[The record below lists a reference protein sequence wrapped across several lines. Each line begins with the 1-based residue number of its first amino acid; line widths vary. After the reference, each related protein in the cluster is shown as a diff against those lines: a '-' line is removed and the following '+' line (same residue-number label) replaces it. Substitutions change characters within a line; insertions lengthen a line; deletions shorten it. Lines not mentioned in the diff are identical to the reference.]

1 MRFTHF
7 FVDRPIFAAVLSIFI
22 TLIGALAYR
31 SLPVSQYPEV
41 APPTV
46 QVRAAYPGAS
56 AEVVADSVAAPLEQ
70 EINGVD
76 NMLYMHSQSTGDG
89 NLSITITF
97 ALGTDLDEAQV
108 QVQNRIA
115 IAEPR
120 LPESVRRL
128 GVSAQKNSPD
138 ILMVINLYSPDD
150 TYDSLYIANYAVL
163 NLRDTLARIDGV
175 GRVRLLGASEYAMR
189 IWLDPDRVDAV
200 GLTAGD
206 VVRALRAQNLQVA
219 AGVMNQPPSS
229 GPEAFQIG
237 VQTRGRLMQ
246 PEEFGE
252 VVIRSTDDGGIVRL
266 RDVARIE
273 LGAHSYSTSGYLNRR
288 SAVALAIDQRPGTN
302 ALATASKLK
311 ATIEMLAQDF
321 PQGITYEIGYNP
333 TDFVQ
338 ASVDAVIV
346 TIFEAIALVVLV
358 VILFLQN
365 FRAALIPILAI
376 PVSLVGTFAVMA
388 MFGFSLNNLTLF
400 GLVLAIGIV
409 VDDAIVVVENVERN
423 LREGLAPREAA
434 HRTMDEVGTALVAIA
449 LVLSA
454 VFIPAAFVSGI
465 TGQFFQQF
473 ALTIASATVIS
484 ALVSLTLS
492 PALAALILKPAG
504 TTPSRSGLVRPIQ
517 RLFKGFERGLERLAG
532 RYARLV
538 ATVVRRGAVVG
549 GIYLLLIGLAGFQF
563 SLVPGGFIPTLDQ
576 GYVMVAVQL
585 PPGAEFERTER
596 VVTTA
601 IDQLL
606 EIEGVKSTVGFVGFS
621 ALTSSTGPN
630 VATLF
635 TSFVPYDEREAK
647 GLGFEQ
653 LVAQVRNTMAAI
665 DEASILVINPPPV
678 RGLGYAGGFRM
689 MLQDRTGRGLN
700 TLAAA
705 AGDMAA
711 TANQTPGLSRVFTLF
726 DTRTPQLYLDVD
738 RVRAEELGVP
748 VENVFEALEVYF
760 GSAFINDFNFL
771 GRTFQVTA
779 QADAEFR
786 RSPRDLLNL
795 RTRNRAGE
803 AVPLGSVATAEYRTA
818 PYRVERYN
826 LYPAV
831 SVFGSAAPG
840 AGSAEALATM
850 EALAAEQLPDGLGF
864 EWTDLAYQQ
873 KTAGNVG
880 MGVFALSVLFVFL
893 VLAAQYES
901 WMLPLAIVLIVPMCI
916 LSALFGVWLT
926 GWDNNV
932 LVQVGLIVLVGLAA
946 KNAILI
952 VEFAR
957 QEEEGGRSRFEAAG
971 IAARLRLRP
980 ILMTSLAFILGVVPL
995 VFSVGPGAEM
1005 RQALGIT
1012 VFSGMLGV
1020 TAFGLLFTPV
1030 FYVLCRRLEQRLSG
1044 KRVSGET
1051 TPPAS
1056 TAIAEG
1062 KQGGPGE

>member
-1 MRFTHF
+1 MGFTHF

-22 TLIGALAYR
+22 TLMGALAYR

-46 QVRAAYPGAS
+46 QVRAFYPGAS
-56 AEVVADSVAAPLEQ
+56 AEVVADSVAAPIEQ
-70 EINGVD
+70 EINGVE

-89 NLSITITF
+89 HLGITVTF
-97 ALGTDLDEAQV
+97 ALGTDLDDAQV

-115 IAEPR
+115 LAEPR

-138 ILMVINLYSPDD
+138 ILMVINLYSPDEV
-150 TYDSLYIANYAVL
+150 YDSLYVANYAVL
-163 NLRDTLARIDGV
+163 RLRDILARIDGV

-189 IWLDPDRVDAV
+189 VWLDPDRVDAV

-206 VVRALRAQNLQVA
+206 VVRALRSQNLQVA
-219 AGVMNQPPSS
+219 AGVMNQPPSGS
-229 GPEAFQIG
+229 PEAFEIG
-237 VQTRGRLMQ
+237 VQTRGRLMR

-252 VVIRSTDDGGIVRL
+252 VVIRATDDGSIVRL

-273 LGAHSYSTSGYLNRR
+273 LGAQSYSTSGYLGRR
-288 SAVALAIDQRPGTN
+288 SAVALAIDQTPGTN
-302 ALATASKLK
+302 ALATAGKLR
-311 ATIEMLAQDF
+311 ATIERLSQEF
-321 PQGITYEIGYNP
+321 PQGLAYEIGYNP

-338 ASVDAVIV
+338 ASVDAVSV

-365 FRAALIPILAI
+365 FRTALIPILAI

-388 MFGFSLNNLTLF
+388 AFGFSLNNLTLF

-409 VDDAIVVVENVERN
+409 VDDAIVVVENIERN
-423 LREGLAPREAA
+423 LRQGLTPREAA
-434 HRTMDEVGTALVAIA
+434 HRTMDEVGSALVAIA

-454 VFIPAAFVSGI
+454 VFIPAAFVAGI
-465 TGQFFQQF
+465 TGQFFRQF
-473 ALTIASATVIS
+473 ALTIASATIIS
-484 ALVSLTLS
+484 AIVSLTLS
-492 PALAALILKPAG
+492 PALAALILKKPG
-504 TTPSRSGLVRPIQ
+504 TTAPRSRLLQ
-517 RLFKGFERGLERLAG
+517 RAFDGFNRGLERVAG

-538 ATVVRRGAVVG
+538 AVMVRRGALVA

-563 SLVPGGFIPTLDQ
+563 SAVPGGFIPTLDQ
-576 GYVMVAVQL
+576 GYLMVSVQL

-601 IDQLL
+601 IDKLL
-606 EIEGVKSTVGFVGFS
+606 AVEGVRNVVGFAGYS

-635 TSFVPYDEREAK
+635 TSLAPYDEREAK
-647 GLGFEQ
+647 GLDFEQ
-653 LVAQVRNTMAAI
+653 LHAKLRATMASI
-665 DEASILVINPPPV
+665 DEAAVLVINPPPV

-689 MLQDRTGRGLN
+689 MLQDRSGRGLDM
-700 TLAAA
+700 LAAA
-705 AGDMAA
+705 AEDMVSA
-711 TANQTPGLSRVFTLF
+711 ANQTPGLTRVFSLF
-726 DTRTPQLYLDVD
+726 ETRTPQLYLDVD
-738 RVRAEELGVP
+738 RVRAEQLGVP

-779 QADAEFR
+779 QADADFR
-786 RSPRDLLNL
+786 HSPRDLLSL

-803 AVPLGSVATAEYRTA
+803 SVPLGSVAIPEFRTA

-831 SVFGSAAPG
+831 SIFGSAAPG
-840 AGSAEALATM
+840 AGSGSALAAM
-850 EALAAEQLPDGLGF
+850 EALAAERLPDGLGF
-864 EWTDLAYQQ
+864 EWTDIAYQQ
-873 KTAGNVG
+873 KAAGNVG
-880 MGVFALSVLFVFL
+880 MAVFTLAVLFVFL

-901 WMLPLAIVLIVPMCI
+901 LMLPLAIVLIVPMCI
-916 LSALFGVWLT
+916 LSAMFGVWLG

-957 QEEEGGRSRFEAAG
+957 QDEAAGRDRFEAARN
-971 IAARLRLRP
+971 AARLRLRP
-980 ILMTSLAFILGVVPL
+980 ILMTSLAFIIGVIPL
-995 VFSVGPGAEM
+995 VMAVGPGAEM
-1005 RQALGIT
+1005 RQTLGIT

-1020 TAFGLLFTPV
+1020 TVFGLLFTPV
-1030 FYVLCRRLEQRLSG
+1030 FYVLCRRLE
-1044 KRVSGET
+1044 KR
-1051 TPPAS
+1051 
-1056 TAIAEG
+1056 I
-1062 KQGGPGE
+1062 

>member
-1 MRFTHF
+1 MRFSHF
-7 FVDRPIFAAVLSIFI
+7 FVDRPIFAAVLSILI
-22 TLIGALAYR
+22 TLLGALAYR

-46 QVRAAYPGAS
+46 QVRASYPGAS

-70 EINGVD
+70 EINGVE
-76 NMLYMHSQSTGDG
+76 NMLYMQSQSTGDG

-97 ALGTDLDEAQV
+97 ALGTNLDDAQV

-120 LPESVRRL
+120 LPEAVRRL
-128 GVSAQKNSPD
+128 GITAQKNSPD
-138 ILMVINLYSPDD
+138 LMMTINLYSPDE
-150 TYDSLYIANYAVL
+150 TYDQLYIANYAVL
-163 NLRDTLARIDGV
+163 HLRDPLARIDGV

-189 IWLDPDRVDAV
+189 VWLDPDLVDAM

-219 AGVMNQPPSS
+219 AGVMNQPPGNS
-229 GPEAFQIG
+229 PEAFQIG
-237 VQTRGRLMQ
+237 VQTQGRLIR

-252 VVIRSTDDGGIVRL
+252 VVIKATDEGSVVRL

-273 LGAHSYSTSGYLNRR
+273 LGAQSYSTRGYLGKRL
-288 SAVALAIDQRPGTN
+288 AVGLSIDQRPGTN
-302 ALATASKLK
+302 ALATAGKLQ
-311 ATIEMLAQDF
+311 ATIKKLAQDF
-321 PQGITYEIGYNP
+321 PPGLTYEIAYNP
-333 TDFVQ
+333 TEYVQ
-338 ASVDAVIV
+338 ASVDAVII
-346 TIFEAIALVVLV
+346 TIFEAVALVVLV

-365 FRAALIPILAI
+365 LRTALIPILAI

-388 MFGFSLNNLTLF
+388 AFGFSLNNLTLF

-423 LREGLAPREAA
+423 LHEGMSPPEAA
-434 HRTMDEVGTALVAIA
+434 HRTMNEVGGAVVAIA

-473 ALTIASATVIS
+473 ALTIASATLIS

-492 PALAALILKPAG
+492 PALAALILRPPGAG
-504 TTPSRSGLVRPIQ
+504 PSRS
-517 RLFKGFERGLERLAG
+517 RLSGRLQGVFAGFNRGLERVSG

-538 ATVVRRGAVVG
+538 ATLVRRGAMVCVV
-549 GIYLLLIGLAGFQF
+549 YLALMVLAGVQF
-563 SLVPGGFIPTLDQ
+563 RAVPAGFIPNLDQ
-576 GYVMVAVQL
+576 GYVMISMQL
-585 PPGAEFERTER
+585 PPGAELERTER
-596 VVTTA
+596 VLTRAIDKLLAIEGVSRTVAFAGFSAMTYTNAPNTA
-601 IDQLL
+601 TMFAAFAPYEERQARGIEFDQLL
-606 EIEGVKSTVGFVGFS
+606 GRIRTE
-621 ALTSSTGPN
+621 
-630 VATLF
+630 VAT
-635 TSFVPYDEREAK
+635 
-647 GLGFEQ
+647 
-653 LVAQVRNTMAAI
+653 I
-665 DEASILVINPPPV
+665 DEASILVINPAPV
-678 RGLGYAGGFRM
+678 RGIGNASGFRM
-689 MLQDRTGRGLN
+689 MLQDRNGRGLD

-705 AGDMAA
+705 TADMVAA
-711 TANQTPGLSRVFTLF
+711 ANQTAGLARVFTLF
-726 DTRTPQLYLDVD
+726 ETSTPQLYLDVD
-738 RVRAEELGVP
+738 RVRAEQLGVP

-786 RSPRDLLNL
+786 RSPTDLLSL
-795 RTRNRAGE
+795 RTRNRSGE
-803 AVPLGSVATAEYRTA
+803 AVPLGAVASADYRTA
-818 PYRVERYN
+818 PYRVERHN
-826 LYPAV
+826 LYPAI
-831 SVFGSAAPG
+831 SIFGSAASG
-840 AGSAEALATM
+840 AGSGQALAAM
-850 EALAAEQLPDGLGF
+850 EALAAERLPEGLGF

-873 KTAGNVG
+873 KAAGDVG
-880 MGVFALSVLFVFL
+880 MAVFALAVLFVFL

-916 LSALFGVWLT
+916 LSAMFGVWVT

-957 QEEEGGRSRFEAAG
+957 QDEAAG
-971 IAARLRLRP
+971 SSRFQAAVNAARLRLRP
-980 ILMTSLAFILGVVPL
+980 IVMTSLAFILGVVPL
-995 VFSVGPGAEM
+995 VFAIGPGAEM
-1005 RQALGIT
+1005 RRALGVT

-1020 TAFGLLFTPV
+1020 TIFGLLFTPV
-1030 FYVLCRRLEQRLSG
+1030 FYVLCRGLALRWSG
-1044 KRVSGET
+1044 NTSGGARAET
-1051 TPPAS
+1051 GAQSPA
-1056 TAIAEG
+1056 G
-1062 KQGGPGE
+1062 KQ

>member
-1 MRFTHF
+1 VKFTHF

-22 TLIGALAYR
+22 TLMGALAYR
-31 SLPVSQYPEV
+31 SLPISQYPEV

-70 EINGVD
+70 EINGVE

-89 NLSITITF
+89 NLSITVTF

-115 IAEPR
+115 LAEPR

-138 ILMVINLYSPDD
+138 ILMVFNLYSPEE
-150 TYDSLYIANYAVL
+150 TYDRLYIANYAVL
-163 NLRDTLARIDGV
+163 RLRDTLARIDGV

-189 IWLDPDRVDAV
+189 VWLDPDRVDAV

-206 VVRALRAQNLQVA
+206 VVQALRTQNLQVA

-237 VQTRGRLMQ
+237 VQTQGRLMQ

-252 VVIRSTDDGGIVRL
+252 IVIRATDDGSIVRL

-273 LGAHSYSTSGYLNRR
+273 LGAQSYSTSGYLGRQ
-288 SAVALAIDQRPGTN
+288 SAVALAIDQRPGSN
-302 ALATASKLK
+302 ALATANKLR
-311 ATIEMLAQDF
+311 ATMERLAQDF
-321 PQGITYEIGYNP
+321 PQGMTYDIGYNP
-333 TDFVQ
+333 TEFVQ
-338 ASVDAVIV
+338 ASVDAVIE

-365 FRAALIPILAI
+365 FRTALIPILAI

-388 MFGFSLNNLTLF
+388 TFGFSLNNLTLF

-409 VDDAIVVVENVERN
+409 VDDAIVVVENIERN
-423 LREGLAPREAA
+423 LRKGLAPREAA

-465 TGQFFQQF
+465 TGQFFRQF
-473 ALTIASATVIS
+473 ALTIASATIIS
-484 ALVSLTLS
+484 AIVSLTLS

-504 TTPSRSGLVRPIQ
+504 ATPALSRVSRRVQ
-517 RLFKGFERGLERLAG
+517 RACDGFNRGLERVAG

-538 ATVVRRGAVVG
+538 SAMVRRGAVVA
-549 GIYLLLIGLAGFQF
+549 GIYFLLIGLAGVQY
-563 SLVPGGFIPTLDQ
+563 SLVPSGFIPTLDQ
-576 GYVMVAVQL
+576 GYAMVAVQL
-585 PPGAEFERTER
+585 PPGAKFERTEQ

-601 IDQLL
+601 TDKLL
-606 EIEGVKSTVGFVGFS
+606 AIEGVKNTVGFVGFS

-630 VATLF
+630 VATM
-635 TSFVPYDEREAK
+635 FVAFMPYAEREAK
-647 GLGFEQ
+647 GILFEQ
-653 LVAQVRNTMAAI
+653 LLAQLRGTLATI
-665 DEASILVINPPPV
+665 GEASLLVINPPPV

-689 MLQDRTGRGLN
+689 MLQDQNGRGLD

-705 AGDMAA
+705 AADMAG
-711 TANQTPGLSRVFTLF
+711 TANQTPGLTRVFTLF

-738 RVRAEELGVP
+738 RVRAEQLGVP

-760 GSAFINDFNFL
+760 GSTFINDFNFL

-786 RSPRDLLNL
+786 RSPRDLLSL
-795 RTRNRAGE
+795 RTRNRTGE
-803 AVPLGSVATAEYRTA
+803 AVPLGSVAIAEYRTA

-831 SVFGSAAPG
+831 SIFGSAAPG
-840 AGSAEALATM
+840 AGSGEALASM

-873 KTAGNVG
+873 KAAGDVG
-880 MGVFALSVLFVFL
+880 MAVFALAVLCVFL

-932 LVQVGLIVLVGLAA
+932 LVKVGLIVLVGLAA

-957 QEEEGGRSRFEAAG
+957 QEEAAGSSRFEAASN
-971 IAARLRLRP
+971 AARLRLRP

-995 VFSVGPGAEM
+995 VFGVGPGAEM
-1005 RQALGIT
+1005 RQILGIT

-1030 FYVLCRRLEQRLSG
+1030 FYVLCRRVEQRLSG
-1044 KRVSGET
+1044 KRVSGKT
-1051 TPPAS
+1051 APPAS
-1056 TAIAEG
+1056 AVFGAD
-1062 KQGGPGE
+1062 KQD

>member
-1 MRFTHF
+1 MGFTHF

-22 TLIGALAYR
+22 TLMGALAYR

-46 QVRAAYPGAS
+46 QVRATYPGAS

-70 EINGVD
+70 EINGVE
-76 NMLYMHSQSTGDG
+76 NMLYLHSQSTGDG

-120 LPESVRRL
+120 LPEPVRRL

-138 ILMVINLYSPDD
+138 MLMVINLYSPDD
-150 TYDSLYIANYAVL
+150 TYDLLYIANYAVL
-163 NLRDTLARIDGV
+163 RLRDTLARLDGV
-175 GRVRLLGASEYAMR
+175 GRVRLMGASEYAMR
-189 IWLDPDRVDAV
+189 IWLEPDRVDAV

-206 VVRALRAQNLQVA
+206 IVRALRGQNLQVA
-219 AGVMNQPPSS
+219 AGVMNQLPSS
-229 GPEAFQIG
+229 GPEAFEIG
-237 VQTRGRLMQ
+237 VQTQGRLMR

-252 VVIRSTDDGGIVRL
+252 IVIQATDDGSIVRL

-273 LGAHSYSTSGYLNRR
+273 LGAQSYATAGYLNRKP
-288 SAVALAIDQRPGTN
+288 AVALAIDQQPGTN
-302 ALATASKLK
+302 ALATASKLQ
-311 ATIEMLAQDF
+311 ATIKRLAQDF
-321 PQGITYEIGYNP
+321 PPGMTYEIGYNP
-333 TDFVQ
+333 TEFVQ

-365 FRAALIPILAI
+365 FRTALIPILAI

-388 MFGFSLNNLTLF
+388 AFGFSLNNLTLF

-409 VDDAIVVVENVERN
+409 VDDAIVVVENIERN
-423 LREGLAPREAA
+423 LREGFTPREAA

-484 ALVSLTLS
+484 AIVSLTLS
-492 PALAALILKPAG
+492 PALAALILKPHG
-504 TTPSRSGLVRPIQ
+504 TAPSHARLLRPLQ
-517 RLFKGFERGLERLAG
+517 RAFDGFNRTLERLTG

-538 ATVVRRGAVVG
+538 AAIVRRGAVLS
-549 GIYLLLIGLAGFQF
+549 GIYLLLIGLAGVQF
-563 SLVPGGFIPTLDQ
+563 SLVPSGFIPTQDQ
-576 GYVMVAVQL
+576 GYVLVSVQL
-585 PPGAEFERTER
+585 PPGAEFARTQR

-601 IDQLL
+601 IDKLL
-606 EIEGVKSTVGFVGFS
+606 AFEDVKTTVGFVGFS

-630 VATLF
+630 VATMFVAF
-635 TSFVPYDEREAK
+635 TPHKERAAK
-647 GLGFEQ
+647 GIHFEPLLEQ
-653 LVAQVRNTMAAI
+653 LRATLATI
-665 DEASILVINPPPV
+665 DDASMLVMNPPPV

-689 MLQDRTGRGLN
+689 MVQDQNGRGLD
-700 TLAAA
+700 TLAAS
-705 AGDMAA
+705 AGEIAG
-711 TANQTPGLSRVFTLF
+711 TANQTPGLSRVFSLF

-738 RVRAEELGVP
+738 RVRAEQLGVP

-760 GSAFINDFNFL
+760 GSTFINDFNFL

-779 QADAEFR
+779 QADADFR

-803 AVPLGSVATAEYRTA
+803 SVPLGAVAVAEYRSA
-818 PYRVERYN
+818 PYRIERYN

-831 SVFGSAAPG
+831 SIFGSAAPG
-840 AGSAEALATM
+840 SGSGAALTAM
-850 EALAAEQLPDGLGF
+850 EALAAEQLPDGFGF

-873 KTAGNVG
+873 KSAGNVG
-880 MGVFALSVLFVFL
+880 MGVFALAVLFVFL

-901 WMLPLAIVLIVPMCI
+901 WMLPLSIVLIVPMCI
-916 LSALFGVWLT
+916 LSAMFGIWIT

-957 QEEEGGRSRFEAAG
+957 QEEAAGRNRFEAASN
-971 IAARLRLRP
+971 AARLRLRP

-995 VFSVGPGAEM
+995 VIAVGPGAEM
-1005 RQALGIT
+1005 RQTLGIT

-1020 TAFGLLFTPV
+1020 TAFGLIFTPV
-1030 FYVLCRRLEQRLSG
+1030 FYVLCRRVEQRASAQQL
-1044 KRVSGET
+1044 
-1051 TPPAS
+1051 PAK
-1056 TAIAEG
+1056 AG
-1062 KQGGPGE
+1062 RY

>member
-22 TLIGALAYR
+22 TLMGALAYR

-70 EINGVD
+70 EINGVE

-89 NLSITITF
+89 KLRITITF

-115 IAEPR
+115 LAEPR

-138 ILMVINLYSPDD
+138 MLMVINLYSPDD
-150 TYDSLYIANYAVL
+150 TYDRLYIANYAVL
-163 NLRDTLARIDGV
+163 RLRDKLARIDGV

-189 IWLDPDRVDAV
+189 VWLDPDRVDAV

-206 VVRALRAQNLQVA
+206 VVRALRSQNLQVA

-237 VQTRGRLMQ
+237 VQTQGRLMQ

-252 VVIRSTDDGGIVRL
+252 VVIRATDNGGIVRL

-273 LGAHSYSTSGYLNRR
+273 LGAQDYSTSGYLAER

-311 ATIEMLAQDF
+311 ATMKQLAQDF
-321 PQGITYEIGYNP
+321 PQGMTYEIVYNP

-365 FRAALIPILAI
+365 FRTALIPILAI
-376 PVSLVGTFAVMA
+376 PVSLVGTFAVMGA
-388 MFGFSLNNLTLF
+388 FGFSLNNLTLF

-423 LREGLAPREAA
+423 LRKGLAPREAA

-473 ALTIASATVIS
+473 ALTIASATIIS
-484 ALVSLTLS
+484 AIVSLTLS
-492 PALAALILKPAG
+492 PALAALILKPPG
-504 TTPSRSGLVRPIQ
+504 TTPPSSRLSRVVQ
-517 RLFKGFERGLERLAG
+517 SASDGFNHGLERVAG

-538 ATVVRRGAVVG
+538 ATMVRRGAVVA
-549 GIYLLLIGLAGFQF
+549 GIYLLLIGLAGVQF
-563 SLVPGGFIPTLDQ
+563 SLVPSGFIPTLDQ
-576 GYVMVAVQL
+576 GYVLVSVQL

-601 IDQLL
+601 INKLL
-606 EIEGVKSTVGFVGFS
+606 AIEGVQNTVGFAGFS
-621 ALTSSTGPN
+621 ALSSSSGPN

-635 TSFVPYDEREAK
+635 ASFAPYDEREAK
-647 GLGFEQ
+647 GIRFEQ
-653 LVAQVRNTMAAI
+653 LLAQLRVAMAAI
-665 DEASILVINPPPV
+665 DEASIRVINPPPV

-689 MLQDRTGRGLN
+689 MLQDRSGRGLD

-705 AGDMAA
+705 AGDMAG
-711 TANQTPGLSRVFTLF
+711 TANRTPGLSRVFTLF
-726 DTRTPQLYLDVD
+726 DTGTPQLYLDVD
-738 RVRAEELGVP
+738 RVRAEQLGVP

-771 GRTFQVTA
+771 GRTFRVTA
-779 QADAEFR
+779 QADADFR

-795 RTRNRAGE
+795 RTRNRGGE
-803 AVPLGSVATAEYRTA
+803 SVPLGSVA
-818 PYRVERYN
+818 V
-826 LYPAV
+826 
-831 SVFGSAAPG
+831 
-840 AGSAEALATM
+840 AG
-850 EALAAEQLPDGLGF
+850 P
-864 EWTDLAYQQ
+864 
-873 KTAGNVG
+873 
-880 MGVFALSVLFVFL
+880 LF
-893 VLAAQYES
+893 
-901 WMLPLAIVLIVPMCI
+901 
-916 LSALFGVWLT
+916 
-926 GWDNNV
+926 D
-932 LVQVGLIVLVGLAA
+932 
-946 KNAILI
+946 
-952 VEFAR
+952 
-957 QEEEGGRSRFEAAG
+957 
-971 IAARLRLRP
+971 
-980 ILMTSLAFILGVVPL
+980 TS
-995 VFSVGPGAEM
+995 
-1005 RQALGIT
+1005 
-1012 VFSGMLGV
+1012 
-1020 TAFGLLFTPV
+1020 
-1030 FYVLCRRLEQRLSG
+1030 
-1044 KRVSGET
+1044 KR
-1051 TPPAS
+1051 
-1056 TAIAEG
+1056 
-1062 KQGGPGE
+1062 

>member
-1 MRFTHF
+1 MGFTHF

-22 TLIGALAYR
+22 TLMGALAYR

-70 EINGVD
+70 EINGVE
-76 NMLYMHSQSTGDG
+76 NMLYMQSQSTGDG

-97 ALGTDLDEAQV
+97 ALGTDLDDAQV

-115 IAEPR
+115 LAEPR

-138 ILMVINLYSPDD
+138 MLMVINLYSPDD
-150 TYDSLYIANYAVL
+150 TYDRLYIANYAVL
-163 NLRDTLARIDGV
+163 RLRDTLARIDGV

-206 VVRALRAQNLQVA
+206 VVQALRSQNLQVA
-219 AGVMNQPPSS
+219 AGVMNQPPNS
-229 GPEAFQIG
+229 GPEAFEVG
-237 VQTRGRLMQ
+237 VQTQGRLMQ
-246 PEEFGE
+246 AEEFGE
-252 VVIRSTDDGGIVRL
+252 VVIRATDDGSIVRL

-273 LGAHSYSTSGYLNRR
+273 LGAQSYSTSGYLRKR

-302 ALATASKLK
+302 ALATAGKLR
-311 ATIEMLAQDF
+311 ATIERLAQEF
-321 PQGITYEIGYNP
+321 PPGMTYEIGYNP

-338 ASVDAVIV
+338 ASVDAVIE

-365 FRAALIPILAI
+365 FRTALIPILAI

-388 MFGFSLNNLTLF
+388 AFGFSLNNLTLF

-409 VDDAIVVVENVERN
+409 VDDAIVVVENIERN
-423 LREGLAPREAA
+423 LRKGLAPREAA

-465 TGQFFQQF
+465 TGQFFRQF
-473 ALTIASATVIS
+473 ALTIASATIIS
-484 ALVSLTLS
+484 AIVSLTLS

-504 TTPSRSGLVRPIQ
+504 TAPEGPRLLQ
-517 RLFKGFERGLERLAG
+517 RFFGGFNRGLERVAG
-532 RYARLV
+532 RYARMV
-538 ATVVRRGAVVG
+538 AMMVRRGAVVA
-549 GIYLLLIGLAGFQF
+549 GIYLVLVGLAGVQF
-563 SLVPGGFIPTLDQ
+563 SLVPAGFIPTLDQ
-576 GYVMVAVQL
+576 GYVMVFIQL
-585 PPGAEFERTER
+585 PPGAEFERTQQTVEK
-596 VVTTA
+596 A
-601 IDQLL
+601 IDKLL
-606 EIEGVKSTVGFVGFS
+606 ATEGVRNTVGFAGYS
-621 ALTSSTGPN
+621 ALMSSTGPN

-635 TSFVPYDEREAK
+635 ASLAPYEERKAA
-647 GLGFEQ
+647 GIHFEQ
-653 LVAQVRNTMAAI
+653 LLAQLRATMSTI
-665 DEASILVINPPPV
+665 DEASVLVINPPPV

-689 MLQDRTGRGLN
+689 MLQDRSGRGLE
-700 TLAAA
+700 TLAAS
-705 AGDMAA
+705 AGDIVAS
-711 TANQTPGLSRVFTLF
+711 ANQTPGVSRVFSLF
-726 DTRTPQLYLDVD
+726 ETRTPQLYLDVD
-738 RVRAEELGVP
+738 RVRAEQLGVP
-748 VENVFEALEVYF
+748 VENVFEALEIYF
-760 GSAFINDFNFL
+760 GSAFVNDFNFL

-786 RSPRDLLNL
+786 RSPRDLLTL
-795 RTRNRAGE
+795 RTRNRGGQ
-803 AVPLGSVATAEYRTA
+803 AVPLGSVATAEFRTA

-826 LYPAV
+826 LFPAV

-840 AGSAEALATM
+840 AGSGAALAAM

-873 KTAGNVG
+873 KAAGNVG
-880 MGVFALSVLFVFL
+880 VAVFALAVLFVFL

-901 WMLPLAIVLIVPMCI
+901 LALPLAIVLIVPMCV
-916 LSALFGVWLT
+916 LSAMFGVWIA

-957 QEEEGGRSRFEAAG
+957 QDEAAGRSRFDAASN
-971 IAARLRLRP
+971 AARLRLRP

-995 VFSVGPGAEM
+995 VLAVGPGAEM
-1005 RQALGIT
+1005 RQTLGIT

-1030 FYVLCRRLEQRLSG
+1030 FYVLCRRLELRLSG
-1044 KRVSGET
+1044 SPEPGKI
-1051 TPPAS
+1051 TPPAQ
-1056 TAIAEG
+1056 IANDG
-1062 KQGGPGE
+1062 NRQD

>member
-22 TLIGALAYR
+22 TLMGALAYR

-70 EINGVD
+70 EINGVE

-89 NLSITITF
+89 KLRITITF

-115 IAEPR
+115 LAEPR

-138 ILMVINLYSPDD
+138 MLMVINLYSPDD
-150 TYDSLYIANYAVL
+150 TYDRLYIANYAVL
-163 NLRDTLARIDGV
+163 RLRDKLARIDGV

-189 IWLDPDRVDAV
+189 VWLDPDRVDAV

-206 VVRALRAQNLQVA
+206 VVRALRSQNLQVA

-237 VQTRGRLMQ
+237 VQTQGRLMQ

-252 VVIRSTDDGGIVRL
+252 VVIRATDNGGIVRL

-273 LGAHSYSTSGYLNRR
+273 LGAQDYSTSGYLAER

-311 ATIEMLAQDF
+311 ATMKQLAQDF
-321 PQGITYEIGYNP
+321 PQGMTYEIVYNP

-365 FRAALIPILAI
+365 FRTALIPILAI
-376 PVSLVGTFAVMA
+376 PVSLVGTFAVMGA
-388 MFGFSLNNLTLF
+388 FGFSLNNLTLF

-423 LREGLAPREAA
+423 LRKGLAPREAA

-454 VFIPAAFVSGI
+454 VFIPAAFVFGI

-473 ALTIASATVIS
+473 ALTIASATIIS
-484 ALVSLTLS
+484 AIVSLTLS
-492 PALAALILKPAG
+492 PALAALILKPPG
-504 TTPSRSGLVRPIQ
+504 TTPPGSRLSRVLQ
-517 RLFKGFERGLERLAG
+517 SASDGFNHGLERVAG

-538 ATVVRRGAVVG
+538 ATMVRRGAVVA
-549 GIYLLLIGLAGFQF
+549 GIYLLLIGLAGVQF
-563 SLVPGGFIPTLDQ
+563 SLVPSGFIPTLDQ
-576 GYVMVAVQL
+576 GYVLVSVQL

-601 IDQLL
+601 INKLL
-606 EIEGVKSTVGFVGFS
+606 AIEGVQNTVGFAGFS
-621 ALTSSTGPN
+621 ALSSSSGPN

-635 TSFVPYDEREAK
+635 ASFAPYDEREAK
-647 GLGFEQ
+647 GIRFEQ
-653 LVAQVRNTMAAI
+653 LLAQLRVAMAAI
-665 DEASILVINPPPV
+665 DEASIRVINPPPV

-689 MLQDRTGRGLN
+689 MLQDRSGRGLD

-705 AGDMAA
+705 AGDMAG
-711 TANQTPGLSRVFTLF
+711 TANRTPGLSRVFTLF
-726 DTRTPQLYLDVD
+726 DTGTPQLYLDVD
-738 RVRAEELGVP
+738 RVRAEQLGVP

-771 GRTFQVTA
+771 GRTFRVTA
-779 QADAEFR
+779 QADADFR

-795 RTRNRAGE
+795 RTRNRGGE
-803 AVPLGSVATAEYRTA
+803 SVPLGSVAVAEYRTA

-831 SVFGSAAPG
+831 SIFGSAAPG
-840 AGSAEALATM
+840 AGSGEALAAM

-880 MGVFALSVLFVFL
+880 MAVFALAVLFVFL

-916 LSALFGVWLT
+916 LSAMFGVWIT

-957 QEEEGGRSRFEAAG
+957 QDEAAGRSRFEAASN
-971 IAARLRLRP
+971 AARLRLRP

-995 VFSVGPGAEM
+995 VIAVGPGAEM
-1005 RQALGIT
+1005 RQTLGIT

-1044 KRVSGET
+1044 NQVPGKT
-1051 TPPAS
+1051 ALLAS
-1056 TAIAEG
+1056 AVVAEG
-1062 KQGGPGE
+1062 KQD

>member
-22 TLIGALAYR
+22 TLLGALAYR

-70 EINGVD
+70 EINGVE

-89 NLSITITF
+89 KLRITITF

-115 IAEPR
+115 LAEPR

-138 ILMVINLYSPDD
+138 MLMVINLYSPDD
-150 TYDSLYIANYAVL
+150 TYDRLYIANYAVL
-163 NLRDTLARIDGV
+163 RLRDKLARIDGV

-189 IWLDPDRVDAV
+189 VWLDPDRVDAV

-206 VVRALRAQNLQVA
+206 VVRALRSQNLQVA

-237 VQTRGRLMQ
+237 VQTQGRLMQ

-252 VVIRSTDDGGIVRL
+252 VVIRATDNGGIVRL

-273 LGAHSYSTSGYLNRR
+273 LGAQDYSTSGYLAER

-311 ATIEMLAQDF
+311 ATMKQLAQDF
-321 PQGITYEIGYNP
+321 PQGMTYEIVYNP

-365 FRAALIPILAI
+365 FRTALIPILAI
-376 PVSLVGTFAVMA
+376 PVSLVGTFAVMGA
-388 MFGFSLNNLTLF
+388 FGFSLNNLTLF

-423 LREGLAPREAA
+423 LRKGLAPREAA

-473 ALTIASATVIS
+473 ALTIASATIIS
-484 ALVSLTLS
+484 AIVSLTLS
-492 PALAALILKPAG
+492 PALAALILKPPG
-504 TTPSRSGLVRPIQ
+504 TTPPGSRLSRVVQ
-517 RLFKGFERGLERLAG
+517 SASDGFNHGLERVAG

-538 ATVVRRGAVVG
+538 ATMVRRGAVVA
-549 GIYLLLIGLAGFQF
+549 GIYLLLIGLAGVQF
-563 SLVPGGFIPTLDQ
+563 SLVPSGFIPTLDQ
-576 GYVMVAVQL
+576 GYVLVSVQL

-601 IDQLL
+601 INKLL
-606 EIEGVKSTVGFVGFS
+606 AIEGVQNTVGFAGFS
-621 ALTSSTGPN
+621 ALSSSTGPN

-635 TSFVPYDEREAK
+635 ASFAPYDEREAK
-647 GLGFEQ
+647 GIRFEQ
-653 LVAQVRNTMAAI
+653 LLAQLRVAMAAI
-665 DEASILVINPPPV
+665 DEASIRVINPPPV

-689 MLQDRTGRGLN
+689 MLQDRSGRGLD

-705 AGDMAA
+705 AGDMAG
-711 TANQTPGLSRVFTLF
+711 TANRTPGLSRVFTLF
-726 DTRTPQLYLDVD
+726 DTGTPQLYLDVD
-738 RVRAEELGVP
+738 RVRAEQLGVP

-771 GRTFQVTA
+771 GRTFRVTA
-779 QADAEFR
+779 QADADFR

-795 RTRNRAGE
+795 RTRNRGGE
-803 AVPLGSVATAEYRTA
+803 SVPLGSVAVAEYRTA

-831 SVFGSAAPG
+831 SIFGSAAPG
-840 AGSAEALATM
+840 AGSGEALAAM

-880 MGVFALSVLFVFL
+880 MAVFALAVLFVFL

-916 LSALFGVWLT
+916 LSAMFGVWIT

-957 QEEEGGRSRFEAAG
+957 QEEAAGRSRFEAASN
-971 IAARLRLRP
+971 AARLRLRP

-995 VFSVGPGAEM
+995 VIAVGPGAEM
-1005 RQALGIT
+1005 RQTLGIT

-1044 KRVSGET
+1044 NQVPGKT
-1051 TPPAS
+1051 ALLAS
-1056 TAIAEG
+1056 AVVAEG
-1062 KQGGPGE
+1062 KHD

>member
-22 TLIGALAYR
+22 TLMGALAYR

-70 EINGVD
+70 EINGVE

-89 NLSITITF
+89 KLRITITF

-115 IAEPR
+115 LAEPR

-138 ILMVINLYSPDD
+138 MLMVINLYSPDD
-150 TYDSLYIANYAVL
+150 TYDRLYIANYAVL
-163 NLRDTLARIDGV
+163 RLRDKLARIDGV

-189 IWLDPDRVDAV
+189 VWLDPDRVDAV

-206 VVRALRAQNLQVA
+206 VVRALRSQNLQVA

-237 VQTRGRLMQ
+237 VQTQGRLMQ

-252 VVIRSTDDGGIVRL
+252 VVIRATDNGGIVRL

-273 LGAHSYSTSGYLNRR
+273 LGAQDYSTSGYLAER

-311 ATIEMLAQDF
+311 ATMKQLAQDF
-321 PQGITYEIGYNP
+321 PQGMTYEIVYNP

-365 FRAALIPILAI
+365 FRTALIPILAI
-376 PVSLVGTFAVMA
+376 PVSLVGTFAVMGA
-388 MFGFSLNNLTLF
+388 FGFSLNNLTLF

-423 LREGLAPREAA
+423 LRKGLAPREAA

-473 ALTIASATVIS
+473 ALTIASATIIS
-484 ALVSLTLS
+484 AIVSLTLS
-492 PALAALILKPAG
+492 PALAALILKPPG
-504 TTPSRSGLVRPIQ
+504 TTPPGSRLSRLVQ
-517 RLFKGFERGLERLAG
+517 SASDGFNHGLERVAG

-538 ATVVRRGAVVG
+538 ATMVRRGAVVA
-549 GIYLLLIGLAGFQF
+549 GIYLLLIGLAGVQF
-563 SLVPGGFIPTLDQ
+563 SLVPSGFIPTLDQ
-576 GYVMVAVQL
+576 GYVLVSVQL

-601 IDQLL
+601 INKLL
-606 EIEGVKSTVGFVGFS
+606 AIEGVQNTVGFAGFS
-621 ALTSSTGPN
+621 ALSSSSGPN

-635 TSFVPYDEREAK
+635 ASFAPYDEREAK
-647 GLGFEQ
+647 GIRFEQ
-653 LVAQVRNTMAAI
+653 LLAQLRVAMAAI
-665 DEASILVINPPPV
+665 DEASIRVINPPPV

-689 MLQDRTGRGLN
+689 MLQDRSGRGLD

-705 AGDMAA
+705 AGDMAG
-711 TANQTPGLSRVFTLF
+711 TANRTPGLSRVFTLF
-726 DTRTPQLYLDVD
+726 DTGTPQLYLDVD
-738 RVRAEELGVP
+738 RVRAEQLGVP

-771 GRTFQVTA
+771 GRTFRVTA
-779 QADAEFR
+779 QADADFR

-795 RTRNRAGE
+795 RTRNRGGE
-803 AVPLGSVATAEYRTA
+803 SVPLGSVAVAEYRTA

-831 SVFGSAAPG
+831 SIFGSAAPG
-840 AGSAEALATM
+840 AGSGEALAAM

-880 MGVFALSVLFVFL
+880 MAVFALAVLFVFL

-916 LSALFGVWLT
+916 LSAMFGVWIT

-957 QEEEGGRSRFEAAG
+957 QEEAAGRSRFEAASN
-971 IAARLRLRP
+971 AARLRLRP

-995 VFSVGPGAEM
+995 VIAVGPGAEM
-1005 RQALGIT
+1005 RQTLGIT

-1020 TAFGLLFTPV
+1020 TVFGLLFTPV

-1044 KRVSGET
+1044 NQVPGK
-1051 TPPAS
+1051 
-1056 TAIAEG
+1056 TALLAGAVVAEG
-1062 KQGGPGE
+1062 KQD

>member
-22 TLIGALAYR
+22 TLMGALAYR

-70 EINGVD
+70 EINGVE

-89 NLSITITF
+89 KLRITITF

-115 IAEPR
+115 LAEPR

-138 ILMVINLYSPDD
+138 MLMVINLYSPDD
-150 TYDSLYIANYAVL
+150 TYDRLYIANYAVL
-163 NLRDTLARIDGV
+163 RLRDKLARIDGV

-189 IWLDPDRVDAV
+189 VWLDPDRVDAV

-206 VVRALRAQNLQVA
+206 VVRALRSQNLQVA

-237 VQTRGRLMQ
+237 VQTQGRLMQ

-252 VVIRSTDDGGIVRL
+252 VVIRATDNGGIVRL

-273 LGAHSYSTSGYLNRR
+273 LGAQDYSTSGYLAER

-311 ATIEMLAQDF
+311 ATMKQLAQDF
-321 PQGITYEIGYNP
+321 PQGMTYEIVYNP

-365 FRAALIPILAI
+365 FRTALIPILAI
-376 PVSLVGTFAVMA
+376 PVSLVGTFAVMGA
-388 MFGFSLNNLTLF
+388 FGFSLNNLTLF

-423 LREGLAPREAA
+423 LRKGLAPREAA

-473 ALTIASATVIS
+473 ALTIASATIIS
-484 ALVSLTLS
+484 AIVSLTLS
-492 PALAALILKPAG
+492 PALAALILKPPG
-504 TTPSRSGLVRPIQ
+504 TTPPGSRLSRLVQ
-517 RLFKGFERGLERLAG
+517 SASDGFNHGLERVAG

-538 ATVVRRGAVVG
+538 ATMVRRGAVVA
-549 GIYLLLIGLAGFQF
+549 GIYLLLIGLAGVQF
-563 SLVPGGFIPTLDQ
+563 SLVPSGFIPTLDQ
-576 GYVMVAVQL
+576 GYVLVSVQL

-601 IDQLL
+601 INKLL
-606 EIEGVKSTVGFVGFS
+606 AIEGVQNTVGFAGFS
-621 ALTSSTGPN
+621 ALSSSSGPN

-635 TSFVPYDEREAK
+635 ASFAPYDEREAK
-647 GLGFEQ
+647 GIRFEQ
-653 LVAQVRNTMAAI
+653 LLAQLRVAMAAI
-665 DEASILVINPPPV
+665 DEASIRVINPPPV

-689 MLQDRTGRGLN
+689 MLQDRSGRGLD

-705 AGDMAA
+705 AGDMAG
-711 TANQTPGLSRVFTLF
+711 TANRTPGLSRVFTLF
-726 DTRTPQLYLDVD
+726 DTGTPQLYLDVD
-738 RVRAEELGVP
+738 RVRAEQLGVP

-771 GRTFQVTA
+771 GRTFRVTA
-779 QADAEFR
+779 QADADFR

-795 RTRNRAGE
+795 RTRNRGGE
-803 AVPLGSVATAEYRTA
+803 SVPLGSVAAAEYRTA

-831 SVFGSAAPG
+831 SIFGSAAPG
-840 AGSAEALATM
+840 AGSGEALAAM

-880 MGVFALSVLFVFL
+880 MAVFALAVLFVFL

-916 LSALFGVWLT
+916 LSAMFGVWVT

-957 QEEEGGRSRFEAAG
+957 QEEAAGKSRFEAASN
-971 IAARLRLRP
+971 AARLRLRP

-995 VFSVGPGAEM
+995 VIAVGPGAEM
-1005 RQALGIT
+1005 RQTLGIT

-1044 KRVSGET
+1044 NQVPGKT
-1051 TPPAS
+1051 TLLGGAVV
-1056 TAIAEG
+1056 AEG
-1062 KQGGPGE
+1062 KQD

>member
-22 TLIGALAYR
+22 TLMGALADR

-70 EINGVD
+70 EINGVE

-97 ALGTDLDEAQV
+97 ALGTNLDDAQV

-115 IAEPR
+115 LVEPR

-138 ILMVINLYSPDD
+138 MLMVINLYSPDD
-150 TYDSLYIANYAVL
+150 TYDRLYIANYAVL
-163 NLRDTLARIDGV
+163 RLRDKLARIDGV

-189 IWLDPDRVDAV
+189 VWLDPDRVDAV

-206 VVRALRAQNLQVA
+206 VVRALRSQNLQVA

-237 VQTRGRLMQ
+237 VQTQGRLMQ

-252 VVIRSTDDGGIVRL
+252 VVIRATDNGSIVRL

-273 LGAHSYSTSGYLNRR
+273 LGAQDYSTSGYLAGR

-311 ATIEMLAQDF
+311 ATMKQLAQDF
-321 PQGITYEIGYNP
+321 PQGMTYEIVYNP

-365 FRAALIPILAI
+365 FRTALIPILAI
-376 PVSLVGTFAVMA
+376 PVSLVGTFAVMGA
-388 MFGFSLNNLTLF
+388 FGFSLNNLTLF

-423 LREGLAPREAA
+423 LRKGLAPREAA

-473 ALTIASATVIS
+473 ALTIASATIIS
-484 ALVSLTLS
+484 AIVSLTLS
-492 PALAALILKPAG
+492 PALAALILKPPG
-504 TTPSRSGLVRPIQ
+504 TTPPGSRLSRVVQ
-517 RLFKGFERGLERLAG
+517 SASDGFNHGLERVAG

-538 ATVVRRGAVVG
+538 ATMVRRGAVVA
-549 GIYLLLIGLAGFQF
+549 GIYLLLIGLAGVQF
-563 SLVPGGFIPTLDQ
+563 SLVPSGFIPTLDQ
-576 GYVMVAVQL
+576 GYVLVSVQL

-601 IDQLL
+601 INKLL
-606 EIEGVKSTVGFVGFS
+606 AIEGVQNTVGFAGFS
-621 ALTSSTGPN
+621 ALSSSTGPN

-635 TSFVPYDEREAK
+635 ASFAPYDEREAK
-647 GLGFEQ
+647 GIRFEELLAQ
-653 LVAQVRNTMAAI
+653 LRVTMAAI
-665 DEASILVINPPPV
+665 DEASIRVINPPPV

-689 MLQDRTGRGLN
+689 MLQDRSGRGLD
-700 TLAAA
+700 TLAAV
-705 AGDMAA
+705 AGDMAG
-711 TANQTPGLSRVFTLF
+711 TANRTPGLSRVFTLF
-726 DTRTPQLYLDVD
+726 DTGTPQLYLDVD
-738 RVRAEELGVP
+738 RVRAEQLGVP

-771 GRTFQVTA
+771 GRTFRVTA
-779 QADAEFR
+779 QADADFR

-795 RTRNRAGE
+795 RTRNRGGE
-803 AVPLGSVATAEYRTA
+803 SVPLGSVAVAEYRTA

-831 SVFGSAAPG
+831 SIFGSAAPG
-840 AGSAEALATM
+840 AGSGEALAAM

-880 MGVFALSVLFVFL
+880 MAVFALAVLFVFL

-916 LSALFGVWLT
+916 LSAMFGVWIT

-957 QEEEGGRSRFEAAG
+957 QEEAAGRSRFEAASN
-971 IAARLRLRP
+971 AARLRLRP

-995 VFSVGPGAEM
+995 VIAVGPGAEM
-1005 RQALGIT
+1005 RQTLGIT

-1044 KRVSGET
+1044 NQVPGKT
-1051 TPPAS
+1051 ALLAS
-1056 TAIAEG
+1056 AVVAEG
-1062 KQGGPGE
+1062 KHD

>member
-31 SLPVSQYPEV
+31 FLPVSQYPEV

-70 EINGVD
+70 EINGVE

-115 IAEPR
+115 LAEPR

-138 ILMVINLYSPDD
+138 MLMVINLYSPDE

-163 NLRDTLARIDGV
+163 RLRDPLARIDGV

-206 VVRALRAQNLQVA
+206 IVRSLRAQNLQVA
-219 AGVMNQPPSS
+219 AGVMNQSPSS

-237 VQTRGRLMQ
+237 VQTRGRLIQ

-252 VVIRSTDDGGIVRL
+252 VVIRASDDGGIVRL

-273 LGAHSYSTSGYLNRR
+273 LGAQSYSTSSYLGRR

-302 ALATASKLK
+302 ALATANKLR
-311 ATIEMLAQDF
+311 ATIEGLAKDF

-333 TDFVQ
+333 TEFVQ

-365 FRAALIPILAI
+365 FRAAMIPILAI

-434 HRTMDEVGTALVAIA
+434 HRTMDEVGAALVAIA

-484 ALVSLTLS
+484 AFVSLTLS
-492 PALAALILKPAG
+492 PALAALILRPPGAA
-504 TTPSRSGLVRPIQ
+504 PSRSGLLR
-517 RLFKGFERGLERLAG
+517 RLQHVFKGFERGLERLAG

-538 ATVVRRGAVVG
+538 ATIVRRGAVVA
-549 GIYLLLIGLAGFQF
+549 GIYLLLIGLAGVQF
-563 SLVPGGFIPTLDQ
+563 SLVPSGFIPTLDQ
-576 GYVMVAVQL
+576 GYVMVSVQL

-596 VVTTA
+596 VVTAA
-601 IDQLL
+601 IDKLL
-606 EIEGVKSTVGFVGFS
+606 AIEGVKNTVGFAGFS
-621 ALTSSTGPN
+621 ALTSLTGPN

-635 TSFVPYDEREAK
+635 TSFVPYDQREAK

-653 LVAQVRNTMAAI
+653 MVEQLRKVMADI
-665 DEASILVINPPPV
+665 DEASVLVINPPPV
-678 RGLGYAGGFRM
+678 RGLGYSGGFRM
-689 MLQDRTGRGLN
+689 MLQDRAGRGLD

-705 AGDMAA
+705 AGDMAG
-711 TANQTPGLSRVFTLF
+711 TANRTPGLTRVFTLF

-738 RVRAEELGVP
+738 RVRAEQLGVP

-760 GSAFINDFNFL
+760 GSAFINDFNLL

-779 QADAEFR
+779 QADAQYR
-786 RSPRDLLNL
+786 RSPRDLLSL
-795 RTRNRAGE
+795 RTRNRSGE
-803 AVPLGSVATAEYRTA
+803 PVPLGSVATAEYRTA
-818 PYRVERYN
+818 PYSVERYN

-840 AGSAEALATM
+840 SGSGEALVAM
-850 EALAAEQLPDGLGF
+850 EALAAGQLPDGLGF

-880 MGVFALSVLFVFL
+880 MAVFALAVLFVFL

-901 WMLPLAIVLIVPMCI
+901 WMLPLAIVLIVPMCV

-957 QEEEGGRSRFEAAG
+957 QQEEGGRSRFEAAS

-980 ILMTSLAFILGVVPL
+980 ILMTSLAFILGVLPL
-995 VFSVGPGAEM
+995 VFAVGPGAEM
-1005 RQALGIT
+1005 RQTLGIT

-1030 FYVLCRRLEQRLSG
+1030 FYVLCRRLEQRFSG
-1044 KRVSGET
+1044 KPGPSAG
-1051 TPPAS
+1051 AI
-1056 TAIAEG
+1056 IAEG
-1062 KQGGPGE
+1062 KQVGTDE

>member
-1 MRFTHF
+1 MGFTHF

-22 TLIGALAYR
+22 TLMGALAYR

-46 QVRAAYPGAS
+46 QVRASYPGAS

-70 EINGVD
+70 EINGVE

-97 ALGTDLDEAQV
+97 ALGTDLDGAQV

-115 IAEPR
+115 LAEPR

-138 ILMVINLYSPDD
+138 MLMVINLYSPDD
-150 TYDSLYIANYAVL
+150 TYDRLYIANYAVL
-163 NLRDTLARIDGV
+163 RLRDTLARIDGV

-189 IWLDPDRVDAV
+189 VWLDPDRVDAV

-219 AGVMNQPPSS
+219 AGVLNQAPSS

-237 VQTRGRLMQ
+237 VQTQGRLMQ

-252 VVIRSTDDGGIVRL
+252 VVIRATDDGSIVRL

-273 LGAHSYSTSGYLNRR
+273 LGAQSYSTSGYLGRR
-288 SAVALAIDQRPGTN
+288 SAIALAIDQRPGTN
-302 ALATASKLK
+302 ALATAGKLQASIK
-311 ATIEMLAQDF
+311 QLARDF
-321 PQGITYEIGYNP
+321 PQGMTYEIAYNP

-365 FRAALIPILAI
+365 FRTALIPILAI
-376 PVSLVGTFAVMA
+376 PVSLVGTFAVMEV
-388 MFGFSLNNLTLF
+388 FGFSLNNLTLF

-409 VDDAIVVVENVERN
+409 VDDAIVVVENIERN
-423 LREGLAPREAA
+423 LRKDLAPREAA
-434 HRTMDEVGTALVAIA
+434 HRTMDEVGPALVAIA

-473 ALTIASATVIS
+473 ALTIASATIIS
-484 ALVSLTLS
+484 AIVSLTLS
-492 PALAALILKPAG
+492 PALAALILKPHG
-504 TTPSRSGLVRPIQ
+504 TKPPRSPLWRPVL
-517 RLFKGFERGLERLAG
+517 RAFEGFNRGLERVAG

-538 ATVVRRGAVVG
+538 AAMVRRGAVLA
-549 GIYLLLIGLAGFQF
+549 GIYLLLIGLAGVQF
-563 SLVPGGFIPTLDQ
+563 SLVPSGFIPTLDQ
-576 GYVMVAVQL
+576 GYVLAAVQL

-601 IDQLL
+601 IDKLL
-606 EIEGVKSTVGFVGFS
+606 ATEGVNNTVGFAGFS

-630 VATLF
+630 VATIF
-635 TSFVPYDEREAK
+635 ASFAPHDERKAK
-647 GLGFEQ
+647 GISFEQ
-653 LVAQVRNTMAAI
+653 LLAQLRANMATI
-665 DEASILVINPPPV
+665 DEASIRVINPPPV

-689 MLQDRTGRGLN
+689 MLQDQNGRGLD

-705 AGDMAA
+705 GEELAA
-711 TANQTPGLSRVFTLF
+711 TANQTPGLSRVFMLF

-738 RVRAEELGVP
+738 RVRAEQLGVP

-779 QADAEFR
+779 QADSEFR
-786 RSPRDLLNL
+786 RSPRDLLSL

-803 AVPLGSVATAEYRTA
+803 PVPLGSVAVAEYRTA

-831 SVFGSAAPG
+831 SIFGSAAPG
-840 AGSAEALATM
+840 TGSGEALAVM

-880 MGVFALSVLFVFL
+880 MAVFALAVLFVFL

-901 WMLPLAIVLIVPMCI
+901 WMLPLSIVLIVPMCI
-916 LSALFGVWLT
+916 LSAMFGVWLT
-926 GWDNNV
+926 GGDNNV

-957 QEEEGGRSRFEAAG
+957 QEEAAGRSRFEAASN
-971 IAARLRLRP
+971 AARLRLRP

-995 VFSVGPGAEM
+995 VIAVGPGAEM

-1020 TAFGLLFTPV
+1020 TTFGLFFTPV
-1030 FYVLCRRLEQRLSG
+1030 FYVLCRQVEQ
-1044 KRVSGET
+1044 RVSGNRAPEVAA
-1051 TPPAS
+1051 PPDSEAV
-1056 TAIAEG
+1056 TND
-1062 KQGGPGE
+1062 KQD

>member
-1 MRFTHF
+1 MGFTHF

-22 TLIGALAYR
+22 TLMGVLAYR

-46 QVRAAYPGAS
+46 QVRAYYPGAS

-70 EINGVD
+70 EINGVE

-89 NLSITITF
+89 HLSITITF
-97 ALGTDLDEAQV
+97 ALGSDLDEAQV

-115 IAEPR
+115 LAEPR

-138 ILMVINLYSPDD
+138 ILLVINLFSPDD
-150 TYDSLYIANYAVL
+150 TYDRLYIANYAVL
-163 NLRDTLARIDGV
+163 RLRDSLARIDGV

-189 IWLDPDRVDAV
+189 VWLDPDRVDAV

-206 VVRALRAQNLQVA
+206 VVRALRSQNLQVA
-219 AGVMNQPPSS
+219 AGVMNQPPNG
-229 GPEAFQIG
+229 GPEAFEIG
-237 VQTRGRLMQ
+237 VQTQGRLIQ

-252 VVIRSTDDGGIVRL
+252 VVVRATDDGSIVRL

-273 LGAHSYSTSGYLNRR
+273 LGAQSYSTSGYLGKR

-302 ALATASKLK
+302 ALATAGKLR
-311 ATIEMLAQDF
+311 AAIEKLAQDF
-321 PQGITYEIGYNP
+321 PEGMAYEIGYNP
-333 TDFVQ
+333 TEFVQ
-338 ASVDAVIV
+338 ASVDAVTA

-358 VILFLQN
+358 VVLFLQN
-365 FRAALIPILAI
+365 FRTAIIPIIAI

-388 MFGFSLNNLTLF
+388 AFGFSLNNLTLF

-409 VDDAIVVVENVERN
+409 VDDAIVVVENIERN
-423 LREGLAPREAA
+423 LRNGLAPREAA
-434 HRTMDEVGTALVAIA
+434 HRTMDEVGSALVAIA

-465 TGQFFQQF
+465 TGQFFRQF
-473 ALTIASATVIS
+473 ALTIASATIIS
-484 ALVSLTLS
+484 AIVSLTLS
-492 PALAALILKPAG
+492 PALAALILKKPG
-504 TTPSRSGLVRPIQ
+504 TIPPRSRLLQ
-517 RLFKGFERGLERLAG
+517 RAFDGFNRGLERVSG
-532 RYARLV
+532 RYARVV
-538 ATVVRRGAVVG
+538 AVMVRRGAVVG
-549 GIYLLLIGLAGFQF
+549 AIYLLLVGLAGVQF
-563 SLVPGGFIPTLDQ
+563 SLVPGGFIPSLDQ
-576 GYVMVAVQL
+576 GYLMVSVQL

-596 VVTTA
+596 AVTTV
-601 IDQLL
+601 IDELL
-606 EIEGVKSTVGFVGFS
+606 AVEGVRNAVGFVGFS
-621 ALTSSTGPN
+621 ALTSSSGPN

-635 TSFVPYDEREAK
+635 ASLSPYEEREAK
-647 GLGFEQ
+647 GIQFEQ
-653 LVAQVRNTMAAI
+653 LHAKLRATMASI
-665 DEASILVINPPPV
+665 DEASVLVVNPPPV

-689 MLQDRTGRGLN
+689 MLQDRNGRGLE

-705 AGDMAA
+705 AEDMVSS
-711 TANQTPGLSRVFTLF
+711 ANQTPGLSRVFSLF
-726 DTRTPQLYLDVD
+726 ETRTPQLYLDVD
-738 RVRAEELGVP
+738 RVRAEKLGVP
-748 VENVFEALEVYF
+748 VDNVFEALEVYF
-760 GSAFINDFNFL
+760 GSAFVNDFNFL

-803 AVPLGSVATAEYRTA
+803 PVPLGSVATAEFRTA

-831 SVFGSAAPG
+831 SIFGSAAPG
-840 AGSAEALATM
+840 TGSSAALAAM
-850 EALAAEQLPDGLGF
+850 EALAAERLPDGLGF

-873 KTAGNVG
+873 KAAGNVG
-880 MGVFALSVLFVFL
+880 MSVFVLAVLFVFL

-901 WMLPLAIVLIVPMCI
+901 LMLPLAIVLIVPMCI
-916 LSALFGVWLT
+916 LSAMFGVWLT

-957 QEEEGGRSRFEAAG
+957 QDEAAG
-971 IAARLRLRP
+971 RNRFDAARNAARLRLRP

-995 VFSVGPGAEM
+995 VFAVGPGAEM
-1005 RQALGIT
+1005 RQTLGIT

-1030 FYVLCRRLEQRLSG
+1030 FYVLCRRVEQRLSG
-1044 KRVSGET
+1044 DRLPGK
-1051 TPPAS
+1051 PALP
-1056 TAIAEG
+1056 AEIAVDG
-1062 KQGGPGE
+1062 NKQD

>member
-1 MRFTHF
+1 VGFTHF

-22 TLIGALAYR
+22 TLMGTLAYR

-46 QVRAAYPGAS
+46 QVRAFYPGAS

-70 EINGVD
+70 EINGVE

-89 NLSITITF
+89 HLGITITF
-97 ALGTDLDEAQV
+97 ALGTDLDDAQV

-115 IAEPR
+115 LAEPR

-138 ILMVINLYSPDD
+138 ILMVINLYSPDEV
-150 TYDSLYIANYAVL
+150 YDRLYVANYAVL
-163 NLRDTLARIDGV
+163 RLRDILARIDGV

-189 IWLDPDRVDAV
+189 VWLDPDRVDAV

-206 VVRALRAQNLQVA
+206 VVRALRRQNLQVA
-219 AGVMNQPPSS
+219 AGVMNQPPSAS
-229 GPEAFQIG
+229 PEAFEIG
-237 VQTRGRLMQ
+237 VQTLGRLMR

-252 VVIRSTDDGGIVRL
+252 VVIRATDAGGIVRL

-273 LGAHSYSTSGYLNRR
+273 LGAQSYSTSGFLGRR
-288 SAVALAIDQRPGTN
+288 SAVALAIDQTPGTN
-302 ALATASKLK
+302 ALATAGKLR
-311 ATIEMLAQDF
+311 ATIEQLSQEFPPGLA
-321 PQGITYEIGYNP
+321 YEIGYNP

-338 ASVDAVIV
+338 ASVDAVSV

-365 FRAALIPILAI
+365 FRTALIPILAI

-388 MFGFSLNNLTLF
+388 AFGFSLNNLTLF

-409 VDDAIVVVENVERN
+409 VDDAIVVVENIERN
-423 LREGLAPREAA
+423 LRQGLTPREAA
-434 HRTMDEVGTALVAIA
+434 HRTMDEVGAALVAIA

-465 TGQFFQQF
+465 TGQFFRQF
-473 ALTIASATVIS
+473 ALTIASATIIS
-484 ALVSLTLS
+484 AIVSLTLS
-492 PALAALILKPAG
+492 PALAALIMKKPGA
-504 TTPSRSGLVRPIQ
+504 TAPRSRLLQ
-517 RLFKGFERGLERLAG
+517 RAFDGFNRGLEQVAG

-538 ATVVRRGAVVG
+538 AVMVRRGALVA
-549 GIYLLLIGLAGFQF
+549 GIYLLLIGLAGVQF
-563 SLVPGGFIPTLDQ
+563 SAVPGGFIPTLDQ
-576 GYVMVAVQL
+576 GYLMVSVQL

-601 IDQLL
+601 IDKLL
-606 EIEGVKSTVGFVGFS
+606 AVEGVRNVVGFAGYS

-635 TSFVPYDEREAK
+635 TSLEPYDERGAK
-647 GLGFEQ
+647 GLEFEQ
-653 LVAQVRNTMAAI
+653 LHAKLRATMASI
-665 DEASILVINPPPV
+665 DEAAVLVINPPPV

-689 MLQDRTGRGLN
+689 MLQDRSGRGLDM
-700 TLAAA
+700 LAAA
-705 AGDMAA
+705 AEDMVSA
-711 TANQTPGLSRVFTLF
+711 ANQTPGLTRVFSLF
-726 DTRTPQLYLDVD
+726 ETRTPQLYLDVD
-738 RVRAEELGVP
+738 RVRAEQLGVP

-779 QADAEFR
+779 QADADFR
-786 RSPRDLLNL
+786 HSPRDLLNL

-803 AVPLGSVATAEYRTA
+803 SVPLGSVAIPEFRTA

-831 SVFGSAAPG
+831 SIFGSAAPG
-840 AGSAEALATM
+840 AGSGS
-850 EALAAEQLPDGLGF
+850 ALAAMETLAAERLPDGLGF
-864 EWTDLAYQQ
+864 EWTDIAYQQ
-873 KTAGNVG
+873 KAAGNVG
-880 MGVFALSVLFVFL
+880 MAVFTLAVLFVFL

-901 WMLPLAIVLIVPMCI
+901 LTLPLAIVLIVPMCI
-916 LSALFGVWLT
+916 LSAMFGVWLG

-957 QEEEGGRSRFEAAG
+957 QDEAAGRDRFEAARN
-971 IAARLRLRP
+971 AARLRLRP
-980 ILMTSLAFILGVVPL
+980 ILMTSLAFIIGVVPL
-995 VFSVGPGAEM
+995 VMAVGPGAEM
-1005 RQALGIT
+1005 RQTLGIT

-1020 TAFGLLFTPV
+1020 TVFGLLFTPV
-1030 FYVLCRRLEQRLSG
+1030 FYVLCRRLE
-1044 KRVSGET
+1044 KRT
-1051 TPPAS
+1051 
-1056 TAIAEG
+1056 
-1062 KQGGPGE
+1062 

>member
-1 MRFTHF
+1 VGFTHF

-22 TLIGALAYR
+22 TLMGVLAYR

-46 QVRAAYPGAS
+46 QVRAYYPGAS

-70 EINGVD
+70 EINGVE

-89 NLSITITF
+89 HLSITITF
-97 ALGTDLDEAQV
+97 ALGSDLDEAQV

-115 IAEPR
+115 LAEPR

-138 ILMVINLYSPDD
+138 ILLVINLYSPDD
-150 TYDSLYIANYAVL
+150 TYDRLYMANYAVL
-163 NLRDTLARIDGV
+163 RLRDALARIDGV

-189 IWLDPDRVDAV
+189 VWLDPDRVDAV

-206 VVRALRAQNLQVA
+206 VVRALRSQNLQVA
-219 AGVMNQPPSS
+219 AGVMNQPPNS
-229 GPEAFQIG
+229 GPEAFEIG
-237 VQTRGRLMQ
+237 VQTQGRLIQ

-252 VVIRSTDDGGIVRL
+252 VVVRATDDGSIVRL

-273 LGAHSYSTSGYLNRR
+273 LGAQSYSTSGYLGKR

-302 ALATASKLK
+302 ALATAGKLR
-311 ATIEMLAQDF
+311 AAIEKLAQDF
-321 PQGITYEIGYNP
+321 PQGMAYEIGYNP
-333 TDFVQ
+333 TEFVQ
-338 ASVDAVIV
+338 ASVDAVTA

-358 VILFLQN
+358 VVLFLQN
-365 FRAALIPILAI
+365 FRTAIIPIIAI

-388 MFGFSLNNLTLF
+388 AFGFSLNNLTLF

-409 VDDAIVVVENVERN
+409 VDDAIVVVENIERN
-423 LREGLAPREAA
+423 LRNGLAPREAA

-465 TGQFFQQF
+465 TGQFFRQF
-473 ALTIASATVIS
+473 ALTIASATIIS
-484 ALVSLTLS
+484 AIVSLTLS
-492 PALAALILKPAG
+492 PALAALILKKPG
-504 TTPSRSGLVRPIQ
+504 TIPPRSRLLQ
-517 RLFKGFERGLERLAG
+517 RAFDVFNRTLERVSG
-532 RYARLV
+532 RYARVV
-538 ATVVRRGAVVG
+538 AMMVRRGAVVG
-549 GIYLLLIGLAGFQF
+549 AIYLLLVGLAGVQF
-563 SLVPGGFIPTLDQ
+563 SLVPGGFIPSLDQ
-576 GYVMVAVQL
+576 GYLMVSVQL
-585 PPGAEFERTER
+585 PPGAEFERTESA
-596 VVTTA
+596 VTTV
-601 IDQLL
+601 IDELL
-606 EIEGVKSTVGFVGFS
+606 AVEGVRNAVGFVGFS

-635 TSFVPYDEREAK
+635 ASLSPYEEREAK
-647 GLGFEQ
+647 GIQFEQ
-653 LVAQVRNTMAAI
+653 LHAKLRATMASI
-665 DEASILVINPPPV
+665 DEASVLVVNPPPV

-689 MLQDRTGRGLN
+689 MLQDRNGRGLE

-705 AGDMAA
+705 AEDLVSS
-711 TANQTPGLSRVFTLF
+711 ANQTPGLSRVFSLF
-726 DTRTPQLYLDVD
+726 ETRTPQLYLDVD
-738 RVRAEELGVP
+738 RVRAEKLGVP
-748 VENVFEALEVYF
+748 VDNVFEALEVYF
-760 GSAFINDFNFL
+760 GSAFVNDFNFL

-779 QADAEFR
+779 QADADFR
-786 RSPRDLLNL
+786 RTPRDLLSL

-803 AVPLGSVATAEYRTA
+803 PVPLGSVATAEFRTA

-831 SVFGSAAPG
+831 SIFGSAAPG
-840 AGSAEALATM
+840 MGSSA
-850 EALAAEQLPDGLGF
+850 ALAAMESLAAERLPDGLGF

-873 KTAGNVG
+873 KAAGNVG
-880 MGVFALSVLFVFL
+880 MSVFVLAVLFVFL

-901 WMLPLAIVLIVPMCI
+901 LMLPLAIVLIVPMCI
-916 LSALFGVWLT
+916 LSAMFGVWFT

-957 QEEEGGRSRFEAAG
+957 QDEAAG
-971 IAARLRLRP
+971 RNRFDAARNAARLRLRP

-995 VFSVGPGAEM
+995 VFAVGPGAEM
-1005 RQALGIT
+1005 RQTLGIT

-1044 KRVSGET
+1044 DRLPEKPA
-1051 TPPAS
+1051 PPAQ
-1056 TAIAEG
+1056 IAVDDN
-1062 KQGGPGE
+1062 KPD

>member
-1 MRFTHF
+1 VGFTHF

-22 TLIGALAYR
+22 TLMGALAYR
-31 SLPVSQYPEV
+31 TLPVSQYPEV

-46 QVRAAYPGAS
+46 QVRAAYPGAN
-56 AEVVADSVAAPLEQ
+56 AKIVADTVAAPLEQ
-70 EINGVD
+70 EINGVE

-89 NLSITITF
+89 NLSITVTF

-115 IAEPR
+115 LAEPR
-120 LPESVRRL
+120 LPEPVRRL

-138 ILMVINLYSPDD
+138 MLMVINLYSPDN
-150 TYDSLYIANYAVL
+150 TYDNLYIANYAVL
-163 NLRDTLARIDGV
+163 RLRDTLARIDGV
-175 GRVRLLGASEYAMR
+175 GRVRMLGASEYAMR

-206 VVRALRAQNLQVA
+206 VVRSMRSQNLQVA

-229 GPEAFQIG
+229 GPEAFEIG
-237 VQTRGRLMQ
+237 VQTQGRLMR
-246 PEEFGE
+246 PAEFGE
-252 VVIRSTDDGGIVRL
+252 IVIRATDDGSIVRL

-273 LGAHSYSTSGYLNRR
+273 LGAQSYSTSGYLRQQ
-288 SAVALAIDQRPGTN
+288 SAVALAIDQQPGSN
-302 ALATASKLK
+302 ALATASKLQ
-311 ATIEMLAQDF
+311 ATMERLSQDF
-321 PQGITYEIGYNP
+321 PRGMTYEIGYNP
-333 TDFVQ
+333 TEFVQ

-365 FRAALIPILAI
+365 FRTALIPILAI

-388 MFGFSLNNLTLF
+388 AFGFSLNNLTLF

-409 VDDAIVVVENVERN
+409 VDDAIVVVENIERN
-423 LREGLAPREAA
+423 LRAGLAPREAA

-465 TGQFFQQF
+465 TGKFFQQF
-473 ALTIASATVIS
+473 ALTIASATIIS
-484 ALVSLTLS
+484 AIVSLTLS
-492 PALAALILKPAG
+492 PALAALILKPTGA
-504 TTPSRSGLVRPIQ
+504 TPSLSRVSRLIQ
-517 RLFKGFERGLERLAG
+517 RAFDGFNRGLERLAG
-532 RYARLV
+532 GYARLV
-538 ATVVRRGAVVG
+538 STMVRRGAIVA
-549 GIYLLLIGLAGFQF
+549 GIYFLLIGLAGVQY
-563 SLVPGGFIPTLDQ
+563 SLIPIGFIPTLDQ
-576 GYVMVAVQL
+576 GYALVSVQL
-585 PPGAEFERTER
+585 PPGAKFERTEQ
-596 VVTTA
+596 VVNRA
-601 IDQLL
+601 IEKLL
-606 EIEGVKSTVGFVGFS
+606 AIESVEKTVAFAGFS

-630 VATLF
+630 VATMF
-635 TSFVPYDEREAK
+635 VAFVPHAERKAK
-647 GLGFEQ
+647 GVRFEQ
-653 LVAQVRNTMAAI
+653 LLTQLRTTLATI
-665 DEASILVINPPPV
+665 DEASLLVINPPPV

-689 MLQDRTGRGLN
+689 MLQDKNGRGLD

-705 AGDMAA
+705 AADMAS
-711 TANQTPGLSRVFTLF
+711 TANQTPGIARVFTLF

-738 RVRAEELGVP
+738 RVRAEQLGVP

-786 RSPRDLLNL
+786 RSPRDLLSL
-795 RTRNRAGE
+795 RTRNRTGE
-803 AVPLGSVATAEYRTA
+803 AVPLGSVAIAEYRTA

-831 SVFGSAAPG
+831 SIFGSAAPG
-840 AGSAEALATM
+840 AGSGVALTAM
-850 EALAAEQLPDGLGF
+850 EALAADQLPDGLGF

-873 KTAGNVG
+873 KASGDVG
-880 MGVFALSVLFVFL
+880 MAVFALAVLCVFL

-901 WMLPLAIVLIVPMCI
+901 WMLPLAIVLIVPMCV
-916 LSALFGVWLT
+916 LSAMFGVWIAGL
-926 GWDNNV
+926 DNNI

-957 QEEEGGRSRFEAAG
+957 QEEVSGSSRFEAASN
-971 IAARLRLRP
+971 AARLRLRP

-995 VFSVGPGAEM
+995 VLAVGPGAEM
-1005 RQALGIT
+1005 RQSLGIT

-1030 FYVLCRRLEQRLSG
+1030 FYVLCRRVELKLSG
-1044 KRVSGET
+1044 KPHSGK
-1051 TPPAS
+1051 PQQSAL
-1056 TAIAEG
+1056 
-1062 KQGGPGE
+1062 

>member
-1 MRFTHF
+1 MGFTHF
-7 FVDRPIFAAVLSIFI
+7 FVERPIFAAVLSIFI
-22 TLIGALAYR
+22 TLLGALSYR

-46 QVRAAYPGAS
+46 QVRTAYPGAS
-56 AEVVADSVAAPLEQ
+56 AQVVADSVAVPLEQ
-70 EINGVD
+70 EINGVED
-76 NMLYMHSQSTGDG
+76 MLYMHSQSTGDG
-89 NLSITITF
+89 NLSITVTF

-115 IAEPR
+115 LAEPR

-128 GVSAQKNSPD
+128 GVNVQKNSPD
-138 ILMVINLYSPDD
+138 MLMVINLYSPEE
-150 TYDSLYIANYAVL
+150 TYDQLYIANYAVL
-163 NLRDTLARIDGV
+163 QLRDTLARIDGV

-189 IWLDPDRVDAV
+189 VWLDPDRVDAV

-206 VVRALRAQNLQVA
+206 VVRGLRGQNLQVA
-219 AGVMNQPPSS
+219 AGVMNQPPGSN
-229 GPEAFQIG
+229 PEAFEIG
-237 VQTRGRLMQ
+237 VQTRGRLIE

-252 VVIRSTDDGGIVRL
+252 VVIRSTEDGGIVRL
-266 RDVARIE
+266 HDVARIE
-273 LGAHSYSTSGYLNRR
+273 LGAQSYSTSGYLGRR

-302 ALATASKLK
+302 ALATANKLR
-311 ATIEMLAQDF
+311 ATIERMAEDF
-321 PQGITYEIGYNP
+321 PAGLSYEIGYNP

-358 VILFLQN
+358 VVLFLQN
-365 FRAALIPILAI
+365 LRTSLIPILAI

-388 MFGFSLNNLTLF
+388 LFGFSLNNLTLF

-409 VDDAIVVVENVERN
+409 VDDAIVVVENIERN
-423 LREGLAPREAA
+423 LRAGLSPKEAA
-434 HRTMDEVGTALVAIA
+434 HKTMDEVGSALVAIA

-454 VFIPAAFVSGI
+454 VFIPAAFVAGI
-465 TGQFFQQF
+465 SGQFFQQF
-473 ALTIASATVIS
+473 ALTIASATIIS
-484 ALVSLTLS
+484 AVVSLTLS
-492 PALAALILKPAG
+492 PALAALILKPHAG
-504 TTPSRSGLVRPIQ
+504 QPSSAQASRWLRLV
-517 RLFKGFERGLERLAG
+517 FESFNRGLERLAG

-538 ATVVRRGAVVG
+538 AAMVRRGLVIA
-549 GIYLLLIGLAGFQF
+549 GIYLLLIGLAGVQF
-563 SLVPGGFIPTLDQ
+563 AAVPTGFIPTLDQ
-576 GYVMVAVQL
+576 GYVLVSVQL
-585 PPGAEFERTER
+585 PPGAKFERTQR
-596 VVTTA
+596 VISQT
-601 IDQLL
+601 IDKLL
-606 EIEGVKSTVGFVGFS
+606 AVEGVKNAVGFAGFS

-635 TSFVPYDEREAK
+635 ASFVPYAERKAMGINFDELLAR
-647 GLGFEQ
+647 L
-653 LVAQVRNTMAAI
+653 RTSMATI
-665 DEASILVINPPPV
+665 DEASVLVVNPPPV

-689 MLQDRTGRGLN
+689 MLQDRSGRGLDL
-700 TLAAA
+700 LAATTA
-705 AGDMAA
+705 DMVGA
-711 TANQTPGLSRVFTLF
+711 ANQTAGLSRVFSMF
-726 DTRTPQLYLDVD
+726 ETRTPQLYLDVD
-738 RVRAEELGVP
+738 RVRAEQLGVP
-748 VENVFEALEVYF
+748 VENVFEAMEIYF
-760 GSAFINDFNFL
+760 GSAFVNDFNFL

-786 RSPRDLLNL
+786 RSPRDLLSL
-795 RTRNRAGE
+795 RTRNSTGQPVA
-803 AVPLGSVATAEYRTA
+803 LGAVATADYRTA

-831 SVFGSAAPG
+831 SIFGSAAPG
-840 AGSAEALATM
+840 AGSGDALMAM
-850 EALAAEQLPDGLGF
+850 EALAAERLPDGLGF

-873 KTAGNVG
+873 KASGNVG
-880 MGVFALSVLFVFL
+880 MGVFALAVLFVFL

-916 LSALFGVWLT
+916 LSAMFGIWIAGL
-926 GWDNNV
+926 DNNV

-957 QEEEGGRSRFEAAG
+957 QDEAAGHSRFEAAVN
-971 IAARLRLRP
+971 AARLRLRP

-995 VFSVGPGAEM
+995 VFAIGPGAEM

-1030 FYVLCRRLEQRLSG
+1030 FYVLCRGLALR
-1044 KRVSGET
+1044 K
-1051 TPPAS
+1051 
-1056 TAIAEG
+1056 
-1062 KQGGPGE
+1062 